1 MDPLEG
7 TDPSAA
13 ATPAADLPPLRTAA
27 ERNVPLRA
35 EYRERLDAV
44 DDELT
49 GAALRIADALPGV
62 VRSFLAGDRD
72 AAGRA
77 RAMAAD
83 VHDRC
88 RLVEEMGFV
97 LLALE
102 APVARDLRRLV
113 ALLRLVHDVE
123 RSASLAAHV
132 VASTAH
138 LDARLLPQDLRAQ
151 VEELARRS
159 TAVFCAGL
167 DAWRRRDALA
177 VHELGRDDS
186 DVDRIR
192 TRLLV
197 EARRL
202 EGDPDAVMAL
212 GLIARY
218 LERLADHG
226 VRFAQHAT
234 FAVTGERVEVGP

>member
-1 MDPLEG
+1 MDPLEDQNPVAG
-7 TDPSAA
+7 
-13 ATPAADLPPLRTAA
+13 PAPADLPPLRTALDG
-27 ERNVPLRA
+27 EPGMRS
-35 EYRERLDAV
+35 EFRERLDAV

-49 GAALRIADALPGV
+49 GAALRVADALPGV
-62 VRSFLAGDRD
+62 VRAFLAADRE
-72 AAGRA
+72 AASRMRA
-77 RAMAAD
+77 LAAD

-97 LLALE
+97 LLALD
-102 APVARDLRRLV
+102 APVAGDLRRLV

-132 VASTAH
+132 VASTTH
-138 LDARLLPQDLRAQ
+138 LDPRLLPPDLRTQ

-159 TAVFCAGL
+159 ADVFCAGL

-177 VHELGRDDS
+177 GHELGRDDH
-186 DVDRIR
+186 DGDRLR
-192 TRLLV
+192 TRLLL

-202 EGDPDAVMAL
+202 EGDPEAVLAL
-212 GLIARY
+212 GLLGRY

-234 FAVTGERVEVGP
+234 FAVTGERVEVGA

>member
-1 MDPLEG
+1 MDPLEEHHPDAG
-7 TDPSAA
+7 PS
-13 ATPAADLPPLRTAA
+13 PDELPPLRTTADGGPA
-27 ERNVPLRA
+27 LRT

-49 GAALRIADALPGV
+49 GAALRVADALPGV
-62 VRSFLAGDRD
+62 VRSFLAADRD
-72 AAGRA
+72 AAARIRA
-77 RAMAAD
+77 LADD

-97 LLALE
+97 LLALD
-102 APVARDLRRLV
+102 APVAGDLRRLV

-132 VASTAH
+132 VASTTH
-138 LDARLLPQDLRAQ
+138 LDPRLLPAELRTQ

-159 TAVFCAGL
+159 AAVFCAGL

-177 VHELGRDDS
+177 VHDVGREDLG
-186 DVDRIR
+186 VDRIR
-192 TRLLV
+192 TRLLL

-202 EGDPDAVMAL
+202 EGDPESVLAL
-212 GLIARY
+212 GLLGRY

-234 FAVTGERVEVGP
+234 FAVTGERVEVGA

>member
-1 MDPLEG
+1 MDPLEDPN
-7 TDPSAA
+7 TDVGGS
-13 ATPAADLPPLRTAA
+13 ADLPPLRTTLDG
-27 ERNVPLRA
+27 EPPLRT

-49 GAALRIADALPGV
+49 GAALRVADALPGV
-62 VRSFLAGDRD
+62 VRSFLAADRD
-72 AAGRA
+72 AAA
-77 RAMAAD
+77 RIRSLAAD

-97 LLALE
+97 LLALD
-102 APVARDLRRLV
+102 APVAGDLRRLV

-138 LDARLLPQDLRAQ
+138 LDPRLLPADLRTQ

-159 TAVFCAGL
+159 ADVFCAGL

-177 VHELGRDDS
+177 VHELGRDDH
-186 DVDRIR
+186 DVDRLR
-192 TRLLV
+192 TRLLL

-202 EGDPDAVMAL
+202 EGDPEAVLAL
-212 GLIARY
+212 GLLGRY

-234 FAVTGERVEVGP
+234 FAVTGERVEVGA

>member
-1 MDPLEG
+1 MEPREHPDTVGGP
-7 TDPSAA
+7 T
-13 ATPAADLPPLRTAA
+13 AADLPPLRTALDG
-27 ERNVPLRA
+27 EPRLRT
-35 EYRERLDAV
+35 EYRDRLDAV

-62 VRSFLAGDRD
+62 MRSFLSGDRE
-72 AAGRA
+72 AAARTRA
-77 RAMAAD
+77 LAAD

-97 LLALE
+97 LLALD
-102 APVARDLRRLV
+102 APVAGDLRRLV

-123 RSASLAAHV
+123 RSASIAAHI

-138 LDARLLPQDLRAQ
+138 VDPRLLPADLRMRL
-151 VEELARRS
+151 EELARRS
-159 TAVFCAGL
+159 SAVYCAGL

-177 VHELGRDDS
+177 VHELGRDDV
-186 DVDRIR
+186 DVDRLR
-192 TRLLV
+192 TGLLL

-202 EGDPDAVMAL
+202 EGDPEAALAL
-212 GLIARY
+212 GLLGRY

-234 FAVTGERVEVGP
+234 FAVTGERVEVGA